1 MTDESH
7 DKITTA
13 ELLARIEAGWKALEA
28 YLATLTPDQMTA
40 KTDAAGWTVKDHLIH
55 MAKWEY
61 GMVALVDGGSR
72 LEAMGIGDAAWDV
85 GIDNLNALIQKRNK
99 DLSLDEIFEETRA
112 IHSAVTARISQLAD
126 ADLLRPYK
134 HYQPDSDRTEPV
146 VGWLIGD
153 TYEHYEEHLPW
164 MKAIAEG

>member
-1 MTDESH
+1 
-7 DKITTA
+7 
-13 ELLARIEAGWKALEA
+13 
-28 YLATLTPDQMTA
+28 MTA
-40 KTDAAGWTVKDHLIH
+40 KTDADRMDGQRPPDPHGEVGWDRRWWT
-55 MAKWEY
+55 AARGWRRWE
-61 GMVALVDGGSR
+61 
-72 LEAMGIGDAAWDV
+72 IGDAAWDI

-112 IHSAVTARISQLAD
+112 IHSAVTAQISQLAD
-126 ADLLRPYK
+126 ADLQRPYK
-134 HYQPDSDRTEPV
+134 HSQPNSDRTEPV

>member
-1 MTDESH
+1 
-7 DKITTA
+7 
-13 ELLARIEAGWKALEA
+13 
-28 YLATLTPDQMTA
+28 
-40 KTDAAGWTVKDHLIH
+40 
-55 MAKWEY
+55 
-61 GMVALVDGGSR
+61 
-72 LEAMGIGDAAWDV
+72 MGIGDAAWDI